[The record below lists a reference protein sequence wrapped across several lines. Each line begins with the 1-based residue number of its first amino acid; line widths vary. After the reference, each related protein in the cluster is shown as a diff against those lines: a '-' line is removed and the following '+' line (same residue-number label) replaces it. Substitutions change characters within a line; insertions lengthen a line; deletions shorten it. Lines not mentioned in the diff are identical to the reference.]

1 MSERK
6 GLNSKAMDSS
16 MPDLDK
22 IPKLA
27 DFNCQF
33 CGQIA
38 ISNVLSCPTC
48 FQFEDVPPQL
58 VLVINAPD
66 FSGSLNTS
74 HGTVAKKFF

>member
-1 MSERK
+1 MAERK
-6 GLNSKAMDSS
+6 GLNFKAMDSS
-16 MPDLDK
+16 NLDFDK

-27 DFNCQF
+27 DYNCQF

-58 VLVINAPD
+58 VLVINAAD
-66 FSGSLNTS
+66 GSGSLNSS
-74 HGTVAKKFF
+74 HGTVTNKFF